1 MKNIEEQLKTL
12 REITL
17 DVDKKAAVRENLV
30 HTMYDLKVSTVRNV
44 GAKRLHYGANIFEKV
59 RLKKQIAVIVAS
71 TLFLGVGT
79 SFAAEGTVPGDVLY
93 PMKVHVNEK
102 VQELT
107 ALTPNAQVK
116 VQARIAERRLEEVE
130 KLARENRLS
139 TTTAESLEA
148 EFEKHADR
156 SRKEIEKIAEKNGEN
171 EAEKARS
178 NIETNFSEHQKI
190 LNVLKED
197 KPRSG
202 EHMNNML
209 KRIDEN
215 AKDLSEM
222 RNAPFKKKSDGVQK
236 KVDEK
241 EKERSMIEKKIERKE
256 DKNNALS
263 TETNF
268 QKEAGQLNDNDTNED
283 NENDI

>member
-30 HTMYDLKVSTVRNV
+30 HTMHDLKVSPVRNA

-79 SFAAEGTVPGDVLY
+79 SFAAESTVPGDVLY

-102 VQELT
+102 VQEMS
-107 ALTPNAQVK
+107 ALTPKAQVK

-156 SRKEIEKIAEKNGEN
+156 SRKEIEKIAEKNGED

-222 RNAPFKKKSDGVQK
+222 RNATFKKKSDGVQK
-236 KVDEK
+236 NVDEK
-241 EKERSMIEKKIERKE
+241 EKERSMIERKE

-263 TETNF
+263 TETSF
-268 QKEAGQLNDNDTNED
+268 QKEAGQLNDTDKNED